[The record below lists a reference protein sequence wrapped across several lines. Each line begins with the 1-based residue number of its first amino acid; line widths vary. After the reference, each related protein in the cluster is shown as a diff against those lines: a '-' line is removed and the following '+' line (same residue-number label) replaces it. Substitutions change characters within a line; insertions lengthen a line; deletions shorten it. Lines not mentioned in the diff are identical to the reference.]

1 MFLHNIKIRSKLFMA
16 FGLFIVLM
24 VVSSALSLFS
34 LDRAG
39 DAANLLI

>member
-24 VVSSALSLFS
+24 VVEFRSVFV
-34 LDRAG
+34 
-39 DAANLLI
+39 

>member
-24 VVSSALSLFS
+24 
-34 LDRAG
+34 G

>member
-24 VVSSALSLFS
+24 VVSSA
-34 LDRAG
+34 
-39 DAANLLI
+39 

>member
-24 VVSSALSLFS
+24 V
-34 LDRAG
+34 AG
-39 DAANLLI
+39 T

>member
-24 VVSSALSLFS
+24 VV
-34 LDRAG
+34 
-39 DAANLLI
+39 